1 MIETNDGIHGR
12 SGDEFNG
19 NMLVW
24 RIKQFRKNTG
34 MVFFKE
40 KSFNLIFLLYDQ
52 MLKFSRYG

>member
-12 SGDEFNG
+12 SGDEFNR

-24 RIKQFRKNTG
+24 RIKQFRKNAV

-40 KSFNLIFLLYDQ
+40 KSFN
-52 MLKFSRYG
+52 FSLV

>member
-1 MIETNDGIHGR
+1 MIETNDGIHGH

-24 RIKQFRKNTG
+24 RIKQFRKNAG